1 VTDLALSAGQFS
13 AATADGSLV
22 NPQPV
27 APQSSPARK
36 LGRTVRLPVALRS
49 LMLPNYRRW
58 ALADLVSNVGSWMST
73 AALGWLVYDMTG
85 SAAALGALV
94 AVKQVPALVLGLAGG
109 ALADRL
115 DARRVLPLTQGA
127 YAVLAGALAVMTS
140 GGHAR
145 LWHLYVFAVLT
156 GVLGVLDGPCF
167 GRLLAQVLGRDNLS
181 NGIALGSVTHSTGW
195 VLGLGAGSVVIAGPG
210 PWAVFAIDAV
220 SFTFVAL
227 TILRLRTDLLH
238 PIERAER
245 GSSRVRDGIR
255 HVLASKQLVVVL
267 ATGMVTGAVGRHFQ
281 VTMAATAE
289 LTFHGGPGLYGR
301 LFTAF
306 SVGALVG
313 AAVAARLP
321 RLRMPVLLGAA
332 AAAALLQAVSGAAPV
347 AWVFGGAMLAVAASC
362 IVYDTAVSTTV
373 QLLAPG
379 HVRGRVLAVQG
390 LVGSIASMAGAP
402 LVGWLTDTLGP
413 RAALGIGG
421 AASLTAVVVAACVLA
436 GGAGAAVRAVR
447 ASTGLRA
454 LAPA

>member
-1 VTDLALSAGQFS
+1 M
-13 AATADGSLV
+13 
-22 NPQPV
+22 NPHPG
-27 APQSSPARK
+27 APEPPPART
-36 LGRTVRLPVALRS
+36 LRRTVRLPVALRS
-49 LMLPNYRRW
+49 LALPNYRRW
-58 ALADLVSNVGSWMST
+58 AFADLVSNVGSWMST
-73 AALGWLVYDMTG
+73 AALGWLVFDMTG
-85 SAAALGALV
+85 SAAALGALI
-94 AVKQVPALVLGLAGG
+94 AVKQAPTLVLGLVGG

-115 DARRVLPLTQGA
+115 DARRVLPFTQGA
-127 YAVLAGALAVMTS
+127 YAVLAGVLATMTA

-167 GRLLAQVLGRDNLS
+167 GRLLAQVLGRDNMS

-195 VLGLGAGSVVIAGPG
+195 VLGLGAGSVVLAGPG

-220 SFTFVAL
+220 SFTVVAL

-238 PIERAER
+238 PMERAER

-255 HVLASKQLVVVL
+255 HVLASRQLVVVL

-281 VTMAATAE
+281 VTMAAMAE
-289 LTFHGGPGLYGR
+289 QTFHGGPSLYGR
-301 LFTAF
+301 LFTCF
-306 SVGALVG
+306 SIGALVG

-332 AAAALLQAVSGAAPV
+332 ATAALLQGGSGAAPTT
-347 AWVFGGAMLAVAASC
+347 WVFAGAMLGVAACC

-390 LVGSIASMAGAP
+390 LVGSVASMVGAP
-402 LVGWLTDTLGP
+402 LVGWLTDTLGA

-421 AASLTAVVVAACVLA
+421 AASLAAVVVAACVLA
-436 GGAGAAVRAVR
+436 GGLGAAARAVR
-447 ASTGLRA
+447 ASTGVRA
-454 LAPA
+454 LVPA